1 MLDPQSTRGLEARAV
16 EIYGRAE
23 LYLIRVIRDA
33 IIKAGEAP
41 TWAEAQLLAI
51 RQERGRIQGMAAAL
65 EKQSINL
72 WLETIDAAYAS
83 GVIAAETELASIPES
98 AKGFFNAA
106 PGSTVVNDVA
116 VLALASES
124 VGAMSQLH
132 QNILRATDDIWRRI
146 TAEAA
151 GYTVSGVM
159 TPQQAAQRAFTRMSR
174 DGLGFFTDKAGRKWG
189 LDTYAEM
196 AVRTA
201 TNRALRAGHS
211 DTMVEHGVDLV
222 VVSSHPNPAPQC
234 APYERKVLSLTGRF
248 SAGTHRI
255 GDSIVGVAGTMAEAE
270 ADGLHHP
277 NAILGGDQAIAT
289 FAGAV
294 GASKSTYRG
303 PAVTIRTAKGHSLT
317 VSPEHPI
324 FTGSGW
330 KTAESISVGE
340 NVFNPAGSNR
350 LPSNAFGSANVDDVP
365 TTVEDEFIA
374 IKKVG
379 SSVFIPAAGNNFN
392 DDRKFIE
399 GEVHVVVTDDCLLP
413 VPDTHVIEESGK
425 IHFTWANMGG
435 ASEVSDSPHPFG
447 CHCVRDSIRGA
458 LPNLDPSCHKSPLNG
473 GVGSVE
479 HGGNIF
485 AAQSGLVKDADP
497 VNVDGLVPA
506 FNGRESCPPESNAY
520 ARAGD
525 SQNPADV
532 SLAVPGGI
540 ELDKV
545 VDVDRFTFFGHA
557 YDFQTCDGIYA
568 LNGIISHNC
577 RHTHSAYVPGFT
589 NIQSPKPDPGHEG
602 YKATQKQRYLERQ
615 IRASK
620 RMEAAAI
627 DPRDIDTAKSRIRAY
642 QAKLRDHIKQH
653 DLPRRRHRE
662 QLKQAKENNATA
674 NYGKITV
681 NIDDYVNDN

>member
-106 PGSTVVNDVA
+106 PGSTVVNDAA

-132 QNILRATDDIWRRI
+132 QGILRATDDIWRRI

-151 GYTVSGVM
+151 GYTTSGAM

-174 DGLGFFTDKAGRKWG
+174 DGLGFFTDRAGRKWG

-196 AVRTA
+196 SVRTA

-248 SAGTHRI
+248 QAGTHRI

-277 NAILGGDQAIAT
+277 N
-289 FAGAV
+289 
-294 GASKSTYRG
+294 
-303 PAVTIRTAKGHSLT
+303 
-317 VSPEHPI
+317 
-324 FTGSGW
+324 
-330 KTAESISVGE
+330 
-340 NVFNPAGSNR
+340 
-350 LPSNAFGSANVDDVP
+350 
-365 TTVEDEFIA
+365 
-374 IKKVG
+374 
-379 SSVFIPAAGNNFN
+379 
-392 DDRKFIE
+392 
-399 GEVHVVVTDDCLLP
+399 
-413 VPDTHVIEESGK
+413 
-425 IHFTWANMGG
+425 
-435 ASEVSDSPHPFG
+435 
-447 CHCVRDSIRGA
+447 
-458 LPNLDPSCHKSPLNG
+458 
-473 GVGSVE
+473 
-479 HGGNIF
+479 
-485 AAQSGLVKDADP
+485 
-497 VNVDGLVPA
+497 
-506 FNGRESCPPESNAY
+506 
-520 ARAGD
+520 
-525 SQNPADV
+525 
-532 SLAVPGGI
+532 
-540 ELDKV
+540 
-545 VDVDRFTFFGHA
+545 
-557 YDFQTCDGIYA
+557 
-568 LNGIISHNC
+568 C
-577 RHTHSAYVPGFT
+577 RHRYSAYVPGFT
-589 NIQSPKPDPGHEG
+589 NIDTPKPDPGHEG
-602 YKATQKQRYLERQ
+602 YQATQKQRYLERQ

-627 DPRDIDTAKSRIRAY
+627 DPRDVDTAKQRIRTY
-642 QAKLRDHIKQH
+642 QAKLRDHIKEH